1 MKIVLFEPDIP
12 QNTGNVARTCSVTN
26 TGLVLVRPLG
36 FSLSSRML
44 KRAALDYWEE
54 ISVEVVD
61 DLPSYLEK
69 SSSFYFFSS
78 KAETCFTDVSFTEE
92 SLLIFGS
99 ETKGLP
105 PFFHE
110 HYEKHF
116 VTIPMKPHS
125 RCLNL
130 SNAVAVGLYEA
141 LRQNGFSLNRNF
153 FKR

>member
-1 MKIVLFEPDIP
+1 
-12 QNTGNVARTCSVTN
+12 
-26 TGLVLVRPLG
+26 
-36 FSLSSRML
+36 ML
-44 KRAALDYWEE
+44 KRAALDYWNELPVE
-54 ISVEVVD
+54 IID

-78 KAETCFTDVSFTEE
+78 KAATRFTDVCFNKE

-105 PFFHE
+105 SFLHE
-110 HYEKHF
+110 RFSKQF

-141 LRQNGFSLNRNF
+141 LRQNQF
-153 FKR
+153 FPIL